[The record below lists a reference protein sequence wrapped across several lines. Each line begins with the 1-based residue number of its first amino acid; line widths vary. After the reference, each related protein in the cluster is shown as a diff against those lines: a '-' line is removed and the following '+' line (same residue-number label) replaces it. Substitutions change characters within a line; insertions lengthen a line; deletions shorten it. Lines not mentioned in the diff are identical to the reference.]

1 MLHSNKRRW
10 PGQWNC
16 LVLEKEKNNMIK
28 YEYTIDRSNPNYAA
42 NRILAQIR
50 PGARVLDVGCSSGY
64 LASLLRD
71 EFSCRVTGIELDAE
85 AAAKAAAVCD
95 RVVVGDVEKLS
106 GSLFADSSF
115 DIIIFADVLEHL
127 RDPRTVLTKV
137 LPWLAGEGFVVVS
150 IPNFGYKGVLL
161 ALADGQLERTSH
173 GILDDTHVQFFAL
186 PEIFALLASA
196 GLLPVMLDRTNKG
209 IADSEFARRKFVL
222 PDELQGLI
230 DQGPEVDTYQFI
242 VKACPAGP
250 ASLPLAARFMADMVL
265 QEGELRKEYHGRM
278 KFLQQVI
285 DEKNRMITDRDG
297 VIAGKNTL
305 IVEKNS
311 VIAAMQKTIDSK
323 NGMIGERDEVISRKN
338 EMIRV
343 RDEAIRT
350 KNEQIARLT
359 EELNRRWTSRLI
371 NAVRK
376 KNTR

>member
-1 MLHSNKRRW
+1 
-10 PGQWNC
+10 
-16 LVLEKEKNNMIK
+16 MIK
-28 YEYTIDRSNPNYAA
+28 YDYIIDRSNPNYAA
-42 NRILAQIR
+42 NRILALVR

-95 RVVVGDVEKLS
+95 RVVVGDVEELP
-106 GSLFADSSF
+106 GSLFADNSF

-127 RDPRTVLTKV
+127 RDPRAVLAKV
-137 LPWLAGEGFVVVS
+137 VPWLGEEGFVVVS

-161 ALADGQLERTSH
+161 GLADGRLERTSH

-186 PEIFALLASA
+186 PEIFTLLAGA
-196 GLLPVMLDRTNKG
+196 GLLPVVLDRTVKG
-209 IADSEFARRKFVL
+209 IADSEFARREFAL
-222 PDELQGLI
+222 PDELQALI

-265 QEGELRKEYHGRM
+265 QHGELSKEYHGRK

-285 DEKNRMITDRDG
+285 DEKKRMITDRDG
-297 VIAGKNTL
+297 VIA
-305 IVEKNS
+305 EKNS
-311 VIAAMQKTIDSK
+311 VIAAMQETIDGK
-323 NGMIGERDEVISRKN
+323 NGMIRERDEVISRKN